1 MRVIFLDTVGLL
13 ALWDKTDQWREPAS
27 AAKTLLDVPGVRLVT
42 TSLVLLE
49 CGNAAARKPYR
60 SEGCSLRDSLTRQG
74 DLIQPTEGDIEQAW
88 QLYRRDSAG
97 GAGIVDHVS
106 FIVMRR
112 LGITDAFTND
122 WHFKIAGFN
131 TLF

>member
-1 MRVIFLDTVGLL
+1 MRTIFLDTVGLI
-13 ALWDKTDQWREPAS
+13 ALWDKTDQWRPAAN
-27 AAKTLLDVPGVRLVT
+27 AARAALHAPGIRMVT

-60 SEGCSLRDSLTRQG
+60 LEVCQLRDRLRDRG
-74 DLIQPTEGDIEQAW
+74 NLISPMEAEVEQAW
-88 QLYRRDSAG
+88 ENYRRDRAAG
-97 GAGIVDHVS
+97 ASIVDHVS
-106 FIVMRR
+106 FVVMRR

-122 WHFKIAGFN
+122 QHFKTAGFN